1 AVKILS
7 VLVEQKTLGKMTAL
21 FYSYVI
27 LKTEHP
33 QIIETLLS
41 KNQVV
46 QHQFHFKDSYWTRE
60 YCV

>member
-1 AVKILS
+1 
-7 VLVEQKTLGKMTAL
+7 MTAL

-60 YCV
+60 IGRAHV